1 MQVESTPLCLCI
13 TRITGLPMPSK
24 ESPRLSMV
32 WSLSTE
38 RDWSAS
44 EIQQLEELTPS
55 ALDRTEECQLPP
67 GLKFKEPNITPS
79 AGKFS
84 PLVTSR
90 VSSILE
96 FPWVALQS
104 VMWWQLQKR
113 CPTASTLWKVSLV
126 TLTSWRY
133 LFRFKY
139 ILHNTL
145 WIGAFLWGYKS
156 FWGVA
161 RTNGDDYA
169 HIS

>member
-1 MQVESTPLCLCI
+1 MQVESTPQCLCI
-13 TRITGLPMPSK
+13 TRITGPPMPNK

-79 AGKFS
+79 AGKSS

-90 VSSILE
+90 VSSTLE

-113 CPTASTLWKVSLV
+113 CPTASMLWKVSLV
-126 TLTSWRY
+126 TLKHSSATSRTSAREAESTTGSTSCSMTQFTS
-133 LFRFKY
+133 LV
-139 ILHNTL
+139 ILP
-145 WIGAFLWGYKS
+145 
-156 FWGVA
+156 
-161 RTNGDDYA
+161 YA
-169 HIS
+169 MSKFSC